1 MRNLLL
7 IFLLGSVGIAN
18 AQPSFSR
25 IEYLCDSLAE
35 AGLREKMI
43 PGLTLAVI
51 QSDSMFVKSYGVSQV
66 ETGRLV
72 DTTTLFQLGSVGKL
86 FTAIAVLQ
94 QVEAGK
100 LDLNADVNTYLTDFS
115 IHSPGRPVTLFD
127 LLTHTAGFNDRVIG
141 YLARTESEVT
151 PLGDHLK
158 SFMPGSFQPPG
169 IDINYSNYS
178 YALAGHLVE
187 QVTGTRFADYVRE
200 HIFLPLG
207 MTRSTYALPDDYTAL
222 DGYASGYRTRDT
234 FEPVRCYPRHAM
246 PAGSALSSS
255 GDMARLL
262 RELMFPSGKIL
273 RDSTFQYLRSR
284 QFADHPQLMGY
295 TLGLEEQHHFGARGI
310 GKGGA
315 FTGFLSELVIFPD
328 QQFGLFVS
336 TNTQTDNFFE
346 IFHRTLMKAVLP
358 PRATEPPIYLTLP
371 DVRDFTGTYRSERYH
386 HESVEDLLALYQGK
400 LELHLGADG
409 DLTTYQNGE
418 WQHYRPVDSLLFQNT
433 RVPEQYLAFTR
444 DGGGKITRLHTNIN
458 LAGFYVPASL
468 TPVAWYDDP
477 VMINEY
483 YVLVLLIVFT
493 FLFIP
498 LFRAWVMLRRRSR
511 PDYWSGK
518 LVPNHYLS
526 VGWLVAAL
534 YLVHFLG
541 GFMYLARNVSEFYF
555 DVPDT
560 FRYTQLLTY
569 SFPVAVAAL
578 VWCAVRLWRARSGKV
593 VFRLYYTLVSIAAV
607 IHLAFLY
614 RWHFI
619 GLHT

>member
-7 IFLLGSVGIAN
+7 IFLLGSAGIAN
-18 AQPSFSR
+18 AQASFSR

-35 AGLREKMI
+35 AGLRDKMI

-51 QSDSMFVKSYGVSQV
+51 QPDSMFVKSYGVSQV

-86 FTAIAVLQ
+86 FTVIAVLQ

-100 LDLNADVNTYLTDFS
+100 LDLNADVNTYLTNFS

-169 IDINYSNYS
+169 TDINYSNYS

-207 MTRSTYALPDDYTAL
+207 MTRSTYALPDNYTTLEA
-222 DGYASGYRTRDT
+222 YASGYRTRDT

-336 TNTQTDNFFE
+336 TNTQTDNFLE

-358 PRATEPPIYLTLP
+358 PRTTVPPIYLTLP
-371 DVRDFTGTYRSERYH
+371 AVRDFTGTYRSERYH

-400 LELHLGADG
+400 LELHLGADD

-483 YVLVLLIVFT
+483 YFLVLVVILTFAIIPFYRIWVLLRRRREPSYKSGVLVPNGYVFMALAVLVLY
-493 FLFIP
+493 LF
-498 LFRAWVMLRRRSR
+498 
-511 PDYWSGK
+511 
-518 LVPNHYLS
+518 
-526 VGWLVAAL
+526 
-534 YLVHFLG
+534 HFFG
-541 GFMYLARNVSEFYF
+541 GFMYLARNVNDFYF
-555 DVPDT
+555 GVPDT
-560 FRYTQLLTY
+560 FRRTQQMTWLLP
-569 SFPVAVAAL
+569 F
-578 VWCAVRLWRARSGKV
+578 V
-593 VFRLYYTLVSIAAV
+593 VFGLALATVRMWLRRPGTFIFRIYYALICLCAI
-607 IHLAFLY
+607 IHLLFLY

-619 GLHT
+619 GLHV